1 MLYKRG
7 DDIMAFADTLRT
19 LRLEN
24 NMTQEYVAERMNMA
38 RSTIAGY
45 ETKNRQPSHEKL
57 TAFANLFHVSIDY
70 LLNDESTEIILA
82 ESRELSDDARDL
94 LIRYQRLSI
103 RSKKDLFKQLHLLEL
118 RDEEHGQ
125 GPLH

>member
-7 DDIMAFADTLRT
+7 DDIMAFADKLRT

-82 ESRELSDDARDL
+82 ESRELSDDTRDL
-94 LIRYQRLSI
+94 LIRFQRLSI

>member
-7 DDIMAFADTLRT
+7 DDIMALADKLRT